1 MILRAARSAL
11 FLGCASI
18 AFAALAVT
26 APVACEAAAAGSAEA
41 DDTGERGPNIIVTG
55 TVPEPPNIQQ
65 FLDED
70 GNEGTNGLL
79 RLDCGD
85 AQVRLLWLDEVE
97 RVVRVGTF

>member
-1 MILRAARSAL
+1 MAQRAPRVHTDAREIGRFKQLQSQFDAEM
-11 FLGCASI
+11 
-18 AFAALAVT
+18 
-26 APVACEAAAAGSAEA
+26 VAELHLVS
-41 DDTGERGPNIIVTG
+41 GEVVTG